1 MIGLFRKKKDK
12 AEWAAMVFSQP
23 PKDPENIPEEQLIAA
38 TGMMISQ
45 HKRIIIES
53 AGIVKTTRNK
63 NTRTERLELCKSHYQ
78 ELLKLERFADQKQK
92 EMIKECASVMTALE

>member
-1 MIGLFRKKKDK
+1 MFGFFKKKKDK
-12 AEWAAMVFSQP
+12 AEWAATVFSQP
-23 PKDPENIPEEQLIAA
+23 PKNPEKLPEAQLIDA

-53 AGIVKTTRNK
+53 AGTVKTTRNK

>member
-1 MIGLFRKKKDK
+1 MLGFFRKKKDK
-12 AEWAAMVFSQP
+12 AEWAATVFFQP
-23 PKDPENIPEEQLIAA
+23 PKDPENIPEEQLIDA

-45 HKRIIIES
+45 HKRISLES
-53 AGIVKTTRNK
+53 AGIGKTTQNN
-63 NTRTERLELCKSHYQ
+63 NTRTERLELCKSHYL

>member
-1 MIGLFRKKKDK
+1 MFGFFRKKKDK
-12 AEWAAMVFSQP
+12 AEWAATVFSQP

-53 AGIVKTTRNK
+53 AGTVKTTRNK

>member
-23 PKDPENIPEEQLIAA
+23 PKHPEKIPEEQLIAA
-38 TGMMISQ
+38 TGIMIAQ
-45 HKRIIIES
+45 HKRIILES
-53 AGIVKTTRNK
+53 AEIVRTTRNQ
-63 NTRTERLELCKSHYQ
+63 NTRTERLELCKAHYQ

>member
-1 MIGLFRKKKDK
+1 MFGFFRKKKDK
-12 AEWAAMVFSQP
+12 AEWAATVFSQP

-38 TGMMISQ
+38 TGMMNSQ

-53 AGIVKTTRNK
+53 AGTVKTTRNK

>member
-1 MIGLFRKKKDK
+1 MFGFFRKKKDK
-12 AEWAAMVFSQP
+12 AEWAATVFFQP

-38 TGMMISQ
+38 TGMMIAQ
-45 HKRIIIES
+45 HKRIILES

>member
-1 MIGLFRKKKDK
+1 MFGFFRKKKDK
-12 AEWAAMVFSQP
+12 AVWAAMVFSQP
-23 PKDPENIPEEQLIAA
+23 ARHPEKIPEEQLIAA

-53 AGIVKTTRNK
+53 AGTVKTTRNK

>member
-1 MIGLFRKKKDK
+1 MFGFFKKKKDK
-12 AEWAAMVFSQP
+12 AEWAATVFSQP

-53 AGIVKTTRNK
+53 AGTVKTTRNK